1 MLSLRVQML
10 ALGGLCGDLAHESL
24 HDFARDDQS
33 HHRRDERSR
42 AGDVAAVGSFAGR
55 AGRADAMVPAADGRV
70 LHGAERLFL
79 RVDDLELFDDPY
91 IKRWYKLSVG
101 ME

>member
-1 MLSLRVQML
+1 ML
-10 ALGGLCGDLAHESL
+10 ALGGLCGDLTHEIL
-24 HDFARDDQS
+24 YDLARDDQADNGW
-33 HHRRDERSR
+33 DEGGR
-42 AGDVAAVGSFAGR
+42 ARNVAAVGTFAGR

-70 LHGAERLFL
+70 LHRAERLFL

-101 ME
+101 MK